1 VPRDHHF
8 ILNGDERW
16 LLRFTELKGDAYGIT
31 YTRKAARPRIVI
43 HDALRG
49 RHRLTVILHELLHV
63 AFPQASEEVVEQAGK
78 DMSKVLWALYDLKP
92 KEDEDGKGK
101 ADKPRG

>member
-1 VPRDHHF
+1 MAPKTDHHF
-8 ILNGDERW
+8 TLNGDERW
-16 LLRFTELKGDAYGIT
+16 LLRFTELTGDAYGIT
-31 YTRKAARPRIVI
+31 YTQKAARPRIVI

-78 DMSKVLWALYDLKP
+78 DFAKVLWALYDITP
-92 KEDEDGKGK
+92 KEDEHG
-101 ADKPRG
+101 

>member
-1 VPRDHHF
+1 MPKDHVF
-8 ILNGDERW
+8 TLNGDERW
-16 LLRFTELKGDAYGIT
+16 LLRFAPLKGDAYGIT

-78 DMSKVLWALYDLKP
+78 DFAQVLWALYDLKA
-92 KEDEDGKGK
+92 KEDADG
-101 ADKPRG
+101 A